1 MIRVNFFPL
10 QKIILPDVPAELGY
24 GHEIIIPAIRLM
36 LPGLPAA
43 GRNRE
48 FEPVVELQQMLYNGG
63 FACP

>member
-1 MIRVNFFPL
+1 
-10 QKIILPDVPAELGY
+10 
-24 GHEIIIPAIRLM
+24 M